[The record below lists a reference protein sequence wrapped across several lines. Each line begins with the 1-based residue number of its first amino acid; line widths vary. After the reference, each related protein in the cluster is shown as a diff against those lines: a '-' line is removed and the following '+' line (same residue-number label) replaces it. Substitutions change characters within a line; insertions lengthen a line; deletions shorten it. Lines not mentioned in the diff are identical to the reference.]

1 MNENYLVTLY
11 EVHEHFFNH
20 YWLFLFQFVENR
32 YSNILLYR
40 WIRYSLW
47 NSNYEFEYLKLFHH
61 GRKNA
66 WTGLFR
72 CQNKEVCL
80 CEDTNSGSE
89 TNWSSFIGPLD
100 SSSCGVKHF
109 MLCSVLKRLAVNWIL
124 DYDLAH
130 LDFSL
135 QHFYNRSE
143 HQMVIVII
151 LVATIQGIS

>member
-1 MNENYLVTLY
+1 
-11 EVHEHFFNH
+11 
-20 YWLFLFQFVENR
+20 
-32 YSNILLYR
+32 
-40 WIRYSLW
+40 
-47 NSNYEFEYLKLFHH
+47 
-61 GRKNA
+61 
-66 WTGLFR
+66 
-72 CQNKEVCL
+72 
-80 CEDTNSGSE
+80 
-89 TNWSSFIGPLD
+89 
-100 SSSCGVKHF
+100 